1 LTGKQEFYR
10 ILEPGKVH
18 FDYGP
23 VSMVLS
29 AGAGG
34 KPLTELCCRAFE
46 AIDAALTEITGSLP
60 ILRRYVSQIPSS
72 ALSGLPR
79 RMLESVLAVGDPLM
93 TPMAAVA
100 GAVADAAADWLFSRG
115 ADQVLANNG
124 GDIAVRLGPGKSVK
138 VGIVSSLARG
148 EIEEIVTITEHD
160 GIGGI
165 ATSGLGGRSFTRGIA
180 QGVTAF
186 ARSGVL
192 ADALATRLANTSFI
206 PSPRVFTG
214 KAGILDPGS
223 DIADLEVVI
232 GMDPLHAEEVE
243 RSLDQVRREAL
254 RQKQRGNLLAL
265 RASVQGKVFTLN
277 IPGTSAY
284 ES

>member
-1 LTGKQEFYR
+1 MRNTDDFYR

-29 AGAGG
+29 AGADGE
-34 KPLTELCCRAFE
+34 PLTDLCCGAFE
-46 AIDAALTEITGSLP
+46 AIDAALREITDSLP
-60 ILRRYVSQIPSS
+60 ILRLYAPRIPP
-72 ALSGLPR
+72 AVLKGLPR
-79 RMLESVLAVGDPLM
+79 RMLDSVLAAGDPLM

-100 GAVADAAADWLFSRG
+100 GAVADAAADWLFARG

-124 GDIAVRLGPGKSVK
+124 GDIALRLGPGKSVK
-138 VGIVSSLARG
+138 LGIVSSLARG
-148 EIEEIVTITEHD
+148 DIDQTLAVAEAD
-160 GIGGI
+160 GIGGV

-180 QGVTAF
+180 QGLTAF

-192 ADALATRLANTSFI
+192 ADALATRLANASFI
-206 PSPRVFTG
+206 PSPRIYTG

-232 GMDPLHAEEVE
+232 GMDRLSSEEVR
-243 RSLDQVRREAL
+243 RSLDQVRDEAL

-265 RASVQGKVFTLN
+265 RASVQGEIFTLDL
-277 IPGTSAY
+277 PGTNL
-284 ES
+284 

>member
-1 LTGKQEFYR
+1 MRNEEFYR
-10 ILEPGKVH
+10 ILEPGRVH

-23 VSMVLS
+23 VSMVVS
-29 AGAGG
+29 AGADGE
-34 KPLTELCCRAFE
+34 PLTELCCGAFE
-46 AIDAALTEITGSLP
+46 AIDAALREVADSLP
-60 ILRRYVSQIPSS
+60 ILRLYVPQIPPSV
-72 ALSGLPR
+72 LKGLPR
-79 RMLESVLAVGDPLM
+79 RMMESVLAAGDPAM

-100 GAVADAAADWLFSRG
+100 GAVADAAADWLFARG

-124 GDIAVRLGPGKSVK
+124 GDIALRLGPGKSVK

-148 EIEEIVTITEHD
+148 EIDQVVTVTEGD

-180 QGVTAF
+180 QGLTAF

-192 ADALATRLANTSFI
+192 ADALATHLANASFI
-206 PSPRVFTG
+206 PSPRVYTG
-214 KAGILDPGS
+214 RAGDLDPGS

-232 GMDPLHAEEVE
+232 GMDQLNPEEIR
-243 RSLDQVRREAL
+243 RSLEQVRGEAL

-265 RASVQGKVFTLN
+265 RASVQGEVFTMD
-277 IPGTSAY
+277 IPRY
-284 ES
+284 P